1 MGVQRFGILRVDLW
15 LDKDFDLL
23 ISVPILFEIDLPFC
37 NEYSSIITR
46 TIKQTECDF

>member
-23 ISVPILFEIDLPFC
+23 ISIPILFEIDLPSC
-37 NEYSSIITR
+37 NEYNSIITR
-46 TIKQTECDF
+46 IIKQTECDF